1 MKNRLAALFGS
12 LVLAVSTLASAAAQP
27 AAQSAAAQPAAQA
40 PAAIDPAVNKAV
52 RELLDHLQ
60 YREQLAARFQ
70 MGASQLPQMLL
81 QAHTQRINANPKLTA
96 DQKKAELAIV
106 SNDIPRIVQAA
117 QRALSDPKLLDDAIN
132 GVVPVYASKFT
143 LAELNELNAFQ
154 KRPVAAK
161 MRTAMPQVVQETNGV
176 VQRLIRERING
187 LLQQKPG
194 AAAK

>member
-12 LVLAVSTLASAAAQP
+12 LVLGASTLASAATAP
-27 AAQSAAAQPAAQA
+27 AAQQPTAQAAQPAAV
-40 PAAIDPAVNKAV
+40 DPAVNKAV

-60 YREQLAARFQ
+60 YREQLSARFQ

-81 QAHTQRINANPKLTA
+81 QAHTQRINANPKLTP

-132 GVVPVYASKFT
+132 GVVLVYAGKFT
-143 LAELNELNAFQ
+143 LAELNEMNAFQ

-161 MRTAMPQVVQETNGV
+161 MRSVMPQVLQETNGL
-176 VQRLIRERING
+176 VQRLIRERVNT

>member
-12 LVLAVSTLASAAAQP
+12 LVLGVSTLAASTPAFAAQAPAAPQAAAQ
-27 AAQSAAAQPAAQA
+27 

-60 YREQLAARFQ
+60 YREQLSARFQ
-70 MGASQLPQMLL
+70 MGATQLPQMLL

-132 GVVPVYASKFT
+132 AVVPVYASKFT
-143 LAELNELNAFQ
+143 LAELNEMNAFQ

-161 MRTAMPQVVQETNGV
+161 MRSVMPQVLQETNGV
-176 VQRLIRERING
+176 VQRLIRERVNT

-194 AAAK
+194 AAGK

>member
-12 LVLAVSTLASAAAQP
+12 LVLGVTTLASAAAP
-27 AAQSAAAQPAAQA
+27 AAQQAAAQ

-60 YREQLAARFQ
+60 YREQLSARFQ

-161 MRTAMPQVVQETNGV
+161 MRTVMPQVVQETNGV
-176 VQRLIRERING
+176 VQRLIRERVNS